1 MKLKDR
7 LKNKRQIK
15 NLSYNKMK
23 KTYIISV
30 FSEDI
35 VGLLNR
41 VTIIFTRR
49 HINIENIITS
59 ETEIKGIY
67 RYTIVITIE
76 EDRVEKIIKLIEK
89 QVEVMKAFYHT
100 EEEVISRELALYKV
114 SSEAINQNEEFQ
126 KIINAYGAKIISI
139 AKDYV
144 VIEKSGAADKIKMLF
159 QDLEKFNILEFSR
172 SGQVVVTKPMKT
184 LSTYL
189 KELEHN
195 SKITIKTKNKH
206 GKN

>member
-1 MKLKDR
+1 
-7 LKNKRQIK
+7 
-15 NLSYNKMK
+15 MK
-23 KTYIISV
+23 KTYTISV

-67 RYTIVITIE
+67 RYTIVVSTE
-76 EDRVEKIIKLIEK
+76 EDRIEKIVKLIEK

-100 EEEVISRELALYKV
+100 DEEIIAREIALYKI

-126 KIINAYGAKIISI
+126 KIINAFNAKIISI
-139 AKDYV
+139 SYDYIV
-144 VIEKSGAADKIKMLF
+144 VEKSGTEDKIKRLF
-159 QDLEKFNILEFSR
+159 NELEKFGVLEFSR
-172 SGQVVVTKPMKT
+172 SGRVVVTKPMKT

-189 KELEHN
+189 KELDYN
-195 SKITIKTKNKH
+195 SKITTKKNNKH

>member
-1 MKLKDR
+1 
-7 LKNKRQIK
+7 
-15 NLSYNKMK
+15 MK
-23 KTYIISV
+23 KTFIISV

-67 RYTIVITIE
+67 RYTIVVTVE
-76 EDRVEKIIKLIEK
+76 EDRIEKIVKLIEK

-100 EEEVISRELALYKV
+100 EAEVISRELALFKI

-126 KIINAYGAKIISI
+126 KIINAYGAKIVSISY
-139 AKDYV
+139 DYIV
-144 VIEKSGAADKIKMLF
+144 VEKSSSPEKIKKLF
-159 QDLEKFNILEFSR
+159 NELEKFGILEFSR

>member
-1 MKLKDR
+1 
-7 LKNKRQIK
+7 
-15 NLSYNKMK
+15 MK
-23 KTYIISV
+23 KTFIISV

-67 RYTIVITIE
+67 RYTIVVTVE
-76 EDRVEKIIKLIEK
+76 EDRIEKIVKLIEK
-89 QVEVMKAFYHT
+89 QVEVMKAFYHSQD
-100 EEEVISRELALYKV
+100 EVISRELALFKI

-126 KIINAYGAKIISI
+126 KIINGFNAKIVSISY
-139 AKDYV
+139 DYV
-144 VIEKSGAADKIKMLF
+144 VVEKSSSPEKIKKLF
-159 QDLEKFNILEFSR
+159 TELEKFGILEFSR

>member
-1 MKLKDR
+1 
-7 LKNKRQIK
+7 
-15 NLSYNKMK
+15 MK
-23 KTYIISV
+23 KTFIVSV

-49 HINIENIITS
+49 NINIENIITS

-76 EDRVEKIIKLIEK
+76 EDRIEKIVKLIEK

-100 EEEVISRELALYKV
+100 EEDVISRDLALFKI
-114 SSEAINQNEEFQ
+114 SNEAINQNEEFQ
-126 KIINAYGAKIISI
+126 RIINFYGAKIVSISY
-139 AKDYV
+139 DYV
-144 VIEKSGAADKIKMLF
+144 VVEKSSSSDKIKMLF
-159 QDLEKFNILEFSR
+159 NELEKFGILEFSR
-172 SGQVVVTKPMKT
+172 SGQVAITKPMKT
-184 LSTYL
+184 LSSYL

>member
-1 MKLKDR
+1 MK
-7 LKNKRQIK
+7 Q
-15 NLSYNKMK
+15 
-23 KTYIISV
+23 TYTISV

-59 ETEIKGIY
+59 ETEVKGIY
-67 RYTIVITIE
+67 RYTIVVT
-76 EDRVEKIIKLIEK
+76 VEKERIEKIVKLIEK
-89 QVEVMKAFYHT
+89 QVEVMKAFYHSDD
-100 EEEVISRELALYKV
+100 EIISREIALYKV

-126 KIINAYGAKIISI
+126 RIINFYGAKIISI
-139 AKDYV
+139 SYDFV
-144 VIEKSGAADKIKMLF
+144 VVEKTSSEEKIKKLF
-159 QDLEKFNILEFSR
+159 QELEKFGILEFSR
-172 SGQVVVTKPMKT
+172 SGRVAITKPMKT
-184 LSTYL
+184 LSNYL
-189 KELEHN
+189 KEIEYN

>member
-1 MKLKDR
+1 MK
-7 LKNKRQIK
+7 Q
-15 NLSYNKMK
+15 
-23 KTYIISV
+23 TYTISV

-59 ETEIKGIY
+59 ETEVKGIY
-67 RYTIVITIE
+67 RYTIVVTTEKDRIE
-76 EDRVEKIIKLIEK
+76 KVVKLIEK

-100 EEEVISRELALYKV
+100 DDEIISREIALYKI

-126 KIINAYGAKIISI
+126 KIINAYNAKIISVSY
-139 AKDYV
+139 DYV
-144 VIEKSGAADKIKMLF
+144 VVEKSGSEDKIKRLF
-159 QDLEKFNILEFSR
+159 NDLEKFDILEFSR
-172 SGQVVVTKPMKT
+172 SGRVVVTKPMRT
-184 LSTYL
+184 LSSYL
-189 KELEHN
+189 KELEQN
-195 SKITIKTKNKH
+195 SKITTKKNNKH

>member
-1 MKLKDR
+1 
-7 LKNKRQIK
+7 
-15 NLSYNKMK
+15 MK
-23 KTYIISV
+23 KTFIISV

-67 RYTIVITIE
+67 RYTIVVTVE
-76 EDRVEKIIKLIEK
+76 EERIEKIVKLIEK

-100 EEEVISRELALYKV
+100 QDEVISRELALFKI

-126 KIINAYGAKIISI
+126 KIINGFNAKIVSIS
-139 AKDYV
+139 
-144 VIEKSGAADKIKMLF
+144 
-159 QDLEKFNILEFSR
+159 
-172 SGQVVVTKPMKT
+172 
-184 LSTYL
+184 
-189 KELEHN
+189 
-195 SKITIKTKNKH
+195 
-206 GKN
+206 

>member
-1 MKLKDR
+1 
-7 LKNKRQIK
+7 
-15 NLSYNKMK
+15 MK
-23 KTYIISV
+23 KTFIISV

-67 RYTIVITIE
+67 RYTIVVTVE
-76 EDRVEKIIKLIEK
+76 EDRIQKIVKLIEK

-100 EEEVISRELALYKV
+100 QDEVISRDLALFKI

-126 KIINAYGAKIISI
+126 RIINAYNAKIVSISY
-139 AKDYV
+139 DYV
-144 VIEKSGAADKIKMLF
+144 VVEKSSSTEKIKKLF
-159 QDLEKFNILEFSR
+159 AELEKFGILEFSR

-184 LSTYL
+184 LSSYL

>member
-1 MKLKDR
+1 
-7 LKNKRQIK
+7 
-15 NLSYNKMK
+15 MK
-23 KTYIISV
+23 KTYTISV

-67 RYTIVITIE
+67 RYTIVVCVE
-76 EDRVEKIIKLIEK
+76 EDRIEKIVKLIEK

-100 EEEVISRELALYKV
+100 DEEIIAREIALYKI

-126 KIINAYGAKIISI
+126 RIINAFNAKIISI
-139 AKDYV
+139 SYDYV
-144 VIEKSGAADKIKMLF
+144 VVEKSGSEDKIKRLF
-159 QDLEKFNILEFSR
+159 LELEKFDVLEFSR
-172 SGQVVVTKPMKT
+172 SGRVVVTKPMKT
-184 LSTYL
+184 LSSYL
-189 KELEHN
+189 KELDDN
-195 SKITIKTKNKH
+195 SKINTKKNNKH

>member
-1 MKLKDR
+1 MKR
-7 LKNKRQIK
+7 
-15 NLSYNKMK
+15 
-23 KTYIISV
+23 TYIISV

-76 EDRVEKIIKLIEK
+76 EDRIEKIVKLIEK

-100 EEEVISRELALYKV
+100 EDEVISRELALFKV

-139 AKDYV
+139 SKDYV

>member
-1 MKLKDR
+1 
-7 LKNKRQIK
+7 
-15 NLSYNKMK
+15 MK
-23 KTYIISV
+23 KTYTISV

-59 ETEIKGIY
+59 ETEVKGIY
-67 RYTIVITIE
+67 RYTIVVSVE
-76 EDRVEKIIKLIEK
+76 EDRIEKIVKLIEK

-100 EEEVISRELALYKV
+100 DDEIIAREIALYKV
-114 SSEAINQNEEFQ
+114 SSQAINQNEEFQ
-126 KIINAYGAKIISI
+126 KIINAFNAKIVSMSY
-139 AKDYV
+139 DYV
-144 VIEKSGAADKIKMLF
+144 VVEKSGTEDKIKRLF
-159 QDLEKFNILEFSR
+159 QELEKFDVLEFSR
-172 SGQVVVTKPMKT
+172 SGRVVVTKPMKT
-184 LSTYL
+184 LSNYL

-195 SKITIKTKNKH
+195 SKITTKTNNKH